1 MGHLLQINGRAV
13 AVDDFGEGTPVL
25 CVHGLGGSSNFWR
38 AVVNGLGDGYRLI
51 VPDLPSAARSANDP
65 SLSIESLAGDMLAV
79 LDALGVD
86 KARVMGHSMGT
97 IVCQHLTVM
106 APERVQDL
114 VLLGPLAQPP
124 EPARGALMD
133 RAGLARREGMT
144 GIADT
149 IADVALSTATKST
162 LPDIQGFVREMV
174 IRQDPQGYAQ
184 SCEALSRAQ
193 AADASAITCP
203 CLLITGDED
212 KVAPPANVEALG
224 SALPSARVLV
234 LDGCGHWTLNEK
246 PTEVIAAIQAFY
258 G

>member
-1 MGHLLQINGRAV
+1 MGHLLQINGRSI

-38 AVVNGLGDGYRLI
+38 AVVNGLSGEYRLI
-51 VPDLPSAARSANDP
+51 VPDLPSAARSQNDP
-65 SLSIESLAGDMLAV
+65 DLSIESLARDMLAV
-79 LDALGVD
+79 LDALGID

-97 IVCQHLTVM
+97 IVCQHLTSM
-106 APERVQDL
+106 APQRVQDL

-133 RAGLARREGMT
+133 RAGLARKEGMT
-144 GIADT
+144 PIADT
-149 IADVALSTATKST
+149 IADIALAAATKSD

-174 IRQDPQGYAQ
+174 IRQDAEGYAL

-193 AADASAITCP
+193 QADPTTITCP

-224 SALPSARVLV
+224 GQLSNATVQILN
-234 LDGCGHWTLNEK
+234 GCGHWTLNEK
-246 PTEVIAAIQAFY
+246 PTEVLSSIKAFY